1 LLDLLRTKKLA
12 SASVQ
17 ERRRMIEPRH
27 PAIPVTRQC
36 ELLGLARACYYHR
49 LEPEDAENLRLMQS
63 IDEPHLA
70 HPGFGAR

>member
-1 LLDLLRTKKLA
+1 
-12 SASVQ
+12 
-17 ERRRMIEPRH
+17 MIEPRH

-70 HPGFGAR
+70 YPSFGAR